1 MSVKRAKTQNDAF
14 NIAKKI
20 ATSNLVKILFL
31 SKNPYFEKILSPLGN
46 MNINI
51 NNVSLYIN
59 DIEIYKNGEIN
70 KGYINSLDNDR
81 KENYITIDL
90 GYNTKYEDYYYFT
103 DLTQEYISI
112 HSSYNI

>member
-1 MSVKRAKTQNDAF
+1 M
-14 NIAKKI
+14 
-20 ATSNLVKILFL
+20 KILFH
-31 SKNPYFEKILSPLGN
+31 SKNPNFEKILSVLGN
-46 MNINI
+46 CNINI
-51 NNVSLYIN
+51 NNISLYVN
-59 DIEIYKNGEIN
+59 DTEIYKNGIIN
-70 KGYINSLDNDR
+70 EYDIDIEKR

>member
-1 MSVKRAKTQNDAF
+1 MND
-14 NIAKKI
+14 
-20 ATSNLVKILFL
+20 
-31 SKNPYFEKILSPLGN
+31 E
-46 MNINI
+46 
-51 NNVSLYIN
+51 
-59 DIEIYKNGEIN
+59 EIYKNGTIN
-70 KGYINSLDNDR
+70 KYNVDTER